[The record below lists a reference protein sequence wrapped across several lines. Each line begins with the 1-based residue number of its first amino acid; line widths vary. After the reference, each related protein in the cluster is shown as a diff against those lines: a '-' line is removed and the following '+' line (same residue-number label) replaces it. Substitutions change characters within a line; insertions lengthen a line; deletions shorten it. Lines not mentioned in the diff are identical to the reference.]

1 MRGVDERF
9 RVIYL
14 FVISKKKRIFVF
26 SSENWAWRR
35 VGGESER
42 GKRGPL
48 GSYLVYV
55 LLLEASNEERERP
68 TQFLTV
74 KQKGEEK
81 QNFRSRE
88 NN

>member
-55 LLLEASNEERERP
+55 FVVGSLERREREANTIFDCETKRRRE
-68 TQFLTV
+68 TKFQ
-74 KQKGEEK
+74 E
-81 QNFRSRE
+81 SRK
-88 NN
+88 